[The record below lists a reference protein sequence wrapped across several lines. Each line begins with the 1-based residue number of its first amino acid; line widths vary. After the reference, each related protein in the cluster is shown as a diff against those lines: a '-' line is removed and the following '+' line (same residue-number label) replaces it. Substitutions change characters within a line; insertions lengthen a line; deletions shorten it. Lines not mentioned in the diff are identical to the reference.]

1 MWTPTYV
8 CDVRDV
14 QTNQKTGGSEMGLND
29 TPSANRVHIGF
40 FGCRNAGKSSLVNA
54 VTGQSLAV
62 VSDVA
67 GTTTDPVY
75 KSMELL
81 PLGPVVIVD
90 TPGIDDAGSLGEL
103 RVAKTRQV
111 LSKVDVAVLVVD
123 ATKGMSTADREL
135 VDLFHEKNINHIIA
149 YNKSDASQELMAKC
163 GLTDETGSSIWVSAE
178 KGYGIHELKELIG
191 KLTTTDTM
199 TKRLVGDLLSPG
211 DVVVLV
217 IPIDSAAPKGRLI
230 LPQQQV
236 IRDVLEAGA
245 ISVVCRDME
254 LADTLER
261 FGSQV
266 SMVITD
272 SQAFGKVMKIVPEDI
287 YMTSF
292 SILMARFKGQLQM
305 AVFGAHV
312 LDELRDEG
320 GIEIMAKIGATENDR
335 SEKESSKSESSKSES
350 VGSVTGKEA
359 VDTKRNI
366 PRVLIAEGC
375 THHRQCDDIGTVK
388 LPGWIRN
395 YTGLEPEF
403 TFVSGTEF
411 PDDLTGYY
419 LIIHCGGCMLN
430 EREMKNRQQMA
441 QQQGVPMTNY
451 GTAIAHMNGI
461 LERSLRVFNGIYD
474 N

>member
-1 MWTPTYV
+1 M

-14 QTNQKTGGSEMGLND
+14 QASQKIGGSEMGLND

-54 VTGQSLAV
+54 VTGQNLAV

-123 ATKGMSTADREL
+123 ATADMPQADREL
-135 VDLFHEKNINHIIA
+135 LNLFREKNINHIIA

-163 GLTDETGSSIWVSAE
+163 GLTDETGTSIWVSAE

-266 SMVITD
+266 SLVITD

-292 SILMARFKGQLQM
+292 SILMARFKGQLET
-305 AVFGAHV
+305 AVLGAHV

-320 GIEIMAKIGATENDR
+320 GI
-335 SEKESSKSESSKSES
+335 
-350 VGSVTGKEA
+350 EA

-388 LPGWIRN
+388 IPGWIRN

-403 TFVSGTEF
+403 AFVSGTEF
-411 PDDLTGYY
+411 PDDLTGYD

-441 QQQGVPMTNY
+441 QHQGVPMTNY

-461 LERSLRVFNGIYD
+461 LERSLMVFNGIYD

>member
-1 MWTPTYV
+1 
-8 CDVRDV
+8 
-14 QTNQKTGGSEMGLND
+14 MGLND

-123 ATKGMSTADREL
+123 ATAEMPQADREL
-135 VDLFHEKNINHIIA
+135 LDLFREKNINHIIA

-163 GLTDETGSSIWVSAE
+163 GLTDETGTSIWVSAE

-245 ISVVCRDME
+245 ISVVCRDTE

-292 SILMARFKGQLQM
+292 SILMARFKGQLET

-320 GIEIMAKIGATENDR
+320 GIERYA
-335 SEKESSKSESSKSES
+335 
-350 VGSVTGKEA
+350 
-359 VDTKRNI
+359 DTKRDI
-366 PRVLIAEGC
+366 PKILIAEGC

-411 PDDLTGYY
+411 PDDLTGYD

>member
-1 MWTPTYV
+1 M

-14 QTNQKTGGSEMGLND
+14 QTNPKIGGSEMGLND

-123 ATKGMSTADREL
+123 ATADMPQADREL
-135 VDLFHEKNINHIIA
+135 LDLFREKNINHIIA
-149 YNKSDASQELMAKC
+149 YNKSDASRELMAKC
-163 GLTDETGSSIWVSAE
+163 GLTDETGTSIWVSAE
-178 KGYGIHELKELIG
+178 KGYGIHEFKELIG

-266 SMVITD
+266 SLVITD

-292 SILMARFKGQLQM
+292 SILMARFKGQLET
-305 AVFGAHV
+305 AVLGAHV

-320 GIEIMAKIGATENDR
+320 GIERHA
-335 SEKESSKSESSKSES
+335 
-350 VGSVTGKEA
+350 
-359 VDTKRNI
+359 DTKRDI
-366 PRVLIAEGC
+366 PKILIAEGC

-403 TFVSGTEF
+403 AFVSGTEF
-411 PDDLTGYY
+411 PDDLTGYD

-441 QQQGVPMTNY
+441 QHQGVPMTNY

>member
-1 MWTPTYV
+1 
-8 CDVRDV
+8 
-14 QTNQKTGGSEMGLND
+14 MGLND

-123 ATKGMSTADREL
+123 ATADIPQADREL
-135 VDLFHEKNINHIIA
+135 LDLFREKNINHIIA

-163 GLTDETGSSIWVSAE
+163 GLTDETGTSIWVSAE

-211 DVVVLV
+211 EVVVLV

-245 ISVVCRDME
+245 ISVVCRDTE

-292 SILMARFKGQLQM
+292 SILMARFKGQLET
-305 AVFGAHV
+305 AVLGAHV
-312 LDELRDEG
+312 LDKLRDEG
-320 GIEIMAKIGATENDR
+320 GI
-335 SEKESSKSESSKSES
+335 
-350 VGSVTGKEA
+350 EA

-403 TFVSGTEF
+403 AFVSGTEF
-411 PDDLTGYY
+411 PDDLTGYD

-461 LERSLRVFNGIYD
+461 LERSLRVFNGIYG

>member
-163 GLTDETGSSIWVSAE
+163 GLTDETDSSIWVSAE

-272 SQAFGKVMKIVPEDI
+272 SQAFGKIMKIVPEDI

-292 SILMARFKGQLQM
+292 SILMARFKGQLET
-305 AVFGAHV
+305 AVLGAHV

-320 GIEIMAKIGATENDR
+320 GIERHE
-335 SEKESSKSESSKSES
+335 
-350 VGSVTGKEA
+350 
-359 VDTKRNI
+359 DTKRNI

-411 PDDLTGYY
+411 PDDLTGYD

>member
-1 MWTPTYV
+1 
-8 CDVRDV
+8 
-14 QTNQKTGGSEMGLND
+14 MGLND

-40 FGCRNAGKSSLVNA
+40 FGCRNAGKSNLVNA

-123 ATKGMSTADREL
+123 ATADMPQADREL
-135 VDLFHEKNINHIIA
+135 LDLFREKNINHIIA

-163 GLTDETGSSIWVSAE
+163 GLTDENGTSIWVSAE

-217 IPIDSAAPKGRLI
+217 IPIDSAAPKRRLI

-292 SILMARFKGQLQM
+292 SILMARFKGQLEM
-305 AVFGAHV
+305 AVQGAHV

-320 GIEIMAKIGATENDR
+320 GV
-335 SEKESSKSESSKSES
+335 ES
-350 VGSVTGKEA
+350 

-403 TFVSGTEF
+403 AFVSGTEF
-411 PDDLTGYY
+411 PDDLTGYD

-441 QQQGVPMTNY
+441 QHQGVPMTNY

>member
-1 MWTPTYV
+1 
-8 CDVRDV
+8 
-14 QTNQKTGGSEMGLND
+14 MGLND
-29 TPSANRVHIGF
+29 TPSTNRVHIGF

-123 ATKGMSTADREL
+123 ATEEMPQADREL
-135 VDLFHEKNINHIIA
+135 LDLFREKNINHIIA
-149 YNKSDASQELMAKC
+149 YNKIDASQELMAKC
-163 GLTDETGSSIWVSAE
+163 GLTDETGTSIWVSAE
-178 KGYGIHELKELIG
+178 KEYGIHELKELIG

-272 SQAFGKVMKIVPEDI
+272 SQAFGKVMKIVPEYI

-292 SILMARFKGQLQM
+292 SILMARFKGQLEM
-305 AVFGAHV
+305 AVLGAHV
-312 LDELRDEG
+312 LDELRDEV
-320 GIEIMAKIGATENDR
+320 GIENMAKIGAMENDW
-335 SEKESSKSESSKSES
+335 SEKESSKSGS
-350 VGSVTGKEA
+350 VGSVTVKEA
-359 VDTKRNI
+359 VDKKRNI

-411 PDDLTGYY
+411 PDDLTGYD

>member
-1 MWTPTYV
+1 
-8 CDVRDV
+8 
-14 QTNQKTGGSEMGLND
+14 MGLND

-62 VSDVA
+62 VSNVA

-123 ATKGMSTADREL
+123 ATAEMPQADREL
-135 VDLFHEKNINHIIA
+135 LDLFREKNINHIIA

-163 GLTDETGSSIWVSAE
+163 GLTDETGTSIWVSAE

-211 DVVVLV
+211 EVVVLV

-245 ISVVCRDME
+245 ISVVCRDTE

-292 SILMARFKGQLQM
+292 SILMARFKGQLET

-320 GIEIMAKIGATENDR
+320 GIERHAY
-335 SEKESSKSESSKSES
+335 
-350 VGSVTGKEA
+350 
-359 VDTKRNI
+359 TKRDI
-366 PRVLIAEGC
+366 PKILIAEGC

-411 PDDLTGYY
+411 PDDLTGYD

>member
-1 MWTPTYV
+1 M

-14 QTNQKTGGSEMGLND
+14 QTSQKIGGSEMGLND

-123 ATKGMSTADREL
+123 ATADMPQADREL
-135 VDLFHEKNINHIIA
+135 LDLFREKNINHIIA

-163 GLTDETGSSIWVSAE
+163 GLTDETGTSIWVSAE

-245 ISVVCRDME
+245 ISVVCRDVE

-266 SMVITD
+266 SLVITD

-292 SILMARFKGQLQM
+292 SILMARFKGQLET

-312 LDELRDEG
+312 LDKLRDEG
-320 GIEIMAKIGATENDR
+320 GI
-335 SEKESSKSESSKSES
+335 
-350 VGSVTGKEA
+350 EA

-403 TFVSGTEF
+403 AFVSGTEF
-411 PDDLTGYY
+411 PDDLTGYD

-441 QQQGVPMTNY
+441 QHQGVPMTNY

>member
-1 MWTPTYV
+1 M

-14 QTNQKTGGSEMGLND
+14 QTSQKIGGSEMGLND

-40 FGCRNAGKSSLVNA
+40 FGCRNAGKSNLVNA

-123 ATKGMSTADREL
+123 ATADMPQADREL
-135 VDLFHEKNINHIIA
+135 LDLFREKNINHIIA

-163 GLTDETGSSIWVSAE
+163 GLTDENGTSIWVSAE

-217 IPIDSAAPKGRLI
+217 IPIDSAAPKRRLI

-292 SILMARFKGQLQM
+292 SILMARFKGQLEM
-305 AVFGAHV
+305 AVQGAHV

-320 GIEIMAKIGATENDR
+320 GV
-335 SEKESSKSESSKSES
+335 ES
-350 VGSVTGKEA
+350 

-403 TFVSGTEF
+403 AFVSGTEF
-411 PDDLTGYY
+411 PDDLTGYD

-441 QQQGVPMTNY
+441 QHQGVPMTNY

>member
-1 MWTPTYV
+1 
-8 CDVRDV
+8 
-14 QTNQKTGGSEMGLND
+14 MGLND

-123 ATKGMSTADREL
+123 ATAEMPQADREL
-135 VDLFHEKNINHIIA
+135 LDLFREKNINHIIA

-163 GLTDETGSSIWVSAE
+163 GLTDETGTSIWVSAE

-191 KLTTTDTM
+191 KLTTTDAM

-292 SILMARFKGQLQM
+292 SILMARFKGQLEM
-305 AVFGAHV
+305 AVLGAHV
-312 LDELRDEG
+312 LDELRDEV
-320 GIEIMAKIGATENDR
+320 GIENMAKIGAMENDR
-335 SEKESSKSESSKSES
+335 SEKESSKSES
-350 VGSVTGKEA
+350 VGSVTVKEA
-359 VDTKRNI
+359 VDKKRNI
-366 PRVLIAEGC
+366 LRVLIAEGC

-411 PDDLTGYY
+411 PDDLTVYD

>member
-1 MWTPTYV
+1 
-8 CDVRDV
+8 
-14 QTNQKTGGSEMGLND
+14 MGLND

-103 RVAKTRQV
+103 RMAKTRQV

-123 ATKGMSTADREL
+123 ATAEMPQADREL
-135 VDLFHEKNINHIIA
+135 LDLFREKNINHIIA

-163 GLTDETGSSIWVSAE
+163 GLTDETGTSIWVSAE

-211 DVVVLV
+211 EVVVLV

-245 ISVVCRDME
+245 ISVVCRDTE

-292 SILMARFKGQLQM
+292 SILMARFKGQLET

-320 GIEIMAKIGATENDR
+320 GIERHAY
-335 SEKESSKSESSKSES
+335 
-350 VGSVTGKEA
+350 
-359 VDTKRNI
+359 TKRDI
-366 PRVLIAEGC
+366 PKILIAEGC

-411 PDDLTGYY
+411 PDDLTGYD

>member
-1 MWTPTYV
+1 
-8 CDVRDV
+8 
-14 QTNQKTGGSEMGLND
+14 MGLND

-163 GLTDETGSSIWVSAE
+163 GLTDETDSSIWVSAE

-272 SQAFGKVMKIVPEDI
+272 SQAFGKIMKIVPEDI

-292 SILMARFKGQLQM
+292 SILMARFKGQLET
-305 AVFGAHV
+305 AVWGAHV

-320 GIEIMAKIGATENDR
+320 GIERHE
-335 SEKESSKSESSKSES
+335 
-350 VGSVTGKEA
+350 
-359 VDTKRNI
+359 DTKRNI

-411 PDDLTGYY
+411 PDDLTGYD

>member
-1 MWTPTYV
+1 
-8 CDVRDV
+8 
-14 QTNQKTGGSEMGLND
+14 MGLND

-123 ATKGMSTADREL
+123 ATADMPQADREL
-135 VDLFHEKNINHIIA
+135 LDLFHEKNINHIIA

-199 TKRLVGDLLSPG
+199 TKMLVGDLLSPG

-292 SILMARFKGQLQM
+292 SILMARFKGQLET
-305 AVFGAHV
+305 AVLGAHV

-320 GIEIMAKIGATENDR
+320 GIERHE
-335 SEKESSKSESSKSES
+335 
-350 VGSVTGKEA
+350 
-359 VDTKRNI
+359 DTKRNI

-411 PDDLTGYY
+411 PDDLTGYD

>member
-1 MWTPTYV
+1 
-8 CDVRDV
+8 
-14 QTNQKTGGSEMGLND
+14 MGLND

-123 ATKGMSTADREL
+123 ATADMPQADREL
-135 VDLFHEKNINHIIA
+135 LNLFREKNINHIIA

-163 GLTDETGSSIWVSAE
+163 GLTDETGTSIWVSAE

-199 TKRLVGDLLSPG
+199 TKMLVGDLLSPG

-266 SMVITD
+266 SLVITD

-292 SILMARFKGQLQM
+292 SILMARFKGQLET

-320 GIEIMAKIGATENDR
+320 GI
-335 SEKESSKSESSKSES
+335 
-350 VGSVTGKEA
+350 EA

-403 TFVSGTEF
+403 AFVSGTEF
-411 PDDLTGYY
+411 PDDLTGYD

-441 QQQGVPMTNY
+441 QHQGVPMTNY

>member
-123 ATKGMSTADREL
+123 ATADMPQADREL
-135 VDLFHEKNINHIIA
+135 LDLFHEKNINHIIA

-199 TKRLVGDLLSPG
+199 TKMLVGDLLSPG

-292 SILMARFKGQLQM
+292 SILMARFKGQLEM
-305 AVFGAHV
+305 AVLGAHV

-320 GIEIMAKIGATENDR
+320 GIE
-335 SEKESSKSESSKSES
+335 S
-350 VGSVTGKEA
+350 

-411 PDDLTGYY
+411 PDDLTGYD

>member
-1 MWTPTYV
+1 
-8 CDVRDV
+8 
-14 QTNQKTGGSEMGLND
+14 MGLND

-40 FGCRNAGKSSLVNA
+40 IGCRNAGKSSLVNA

-123 ATKGMSTADREL
+123 ATAEMPQADREL
-135 VDLFHEKNINHIIA
+135 LDLFREKNINHIIA

-163 GLTDETGSSIWVSAE
+163 GLTDETGTSIWVSAE

-245 ISVVCRDME
+245 VSVVCRDTE

-292 SILMARFKGQLQM
+292 SILMARFKGQLET
-305 AVFGAHV
+305 AVLGAHV

-320 GIEIMAKIGATENDR
+320 GIERYA
-335 SEKESSKSESSKSES
+335 
-350 VGSVTGKEA
+350 
-359 VDTKRNI
+359 DTKRDI
-366 PRVLIAEGC
+366 PKILIAEGC

-403 TFVSGTEF
+403 AFVSGTEF
-411 PDDLTGYY
+411 PDDLTGYD

>member
-1 MWTPTYV
+1 
-8 CDVRDV
+8 
-14 QTNQKTGGSEMGLND
+14 MGLND

-123 ATKGMSTADREL
+123 ATADMPQADREL
-135 VDLFHEKNINHIIA
+135 LDLFHEKNINHIIA

-191 KLTTTDTM
+191 KLTTTDTT

-292 SILMARFKGQLQM
+292 SILMARFKGQLET
-305 AVFGAHV
+305 AVLGAHV

-320 GIEIMAKIGATENDR
+320 GIERHE
-335 SEKESSKSESSKSES
+335 
-350 VGSVTGKEA
+350 
-359 VDTKRNI
+359 DTKRNI

-411 PDDLTGYY
+411 PDDLTGYD